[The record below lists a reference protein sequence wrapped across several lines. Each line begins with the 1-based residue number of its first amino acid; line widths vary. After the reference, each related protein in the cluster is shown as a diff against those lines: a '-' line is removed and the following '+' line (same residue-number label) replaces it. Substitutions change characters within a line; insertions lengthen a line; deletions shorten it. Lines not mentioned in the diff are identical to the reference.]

1 MGWRTGL
8 DRTTTK
14 LLGSI
19 VKTSRPPRL
28 VELGETDPNSF
39 VISFCGTGTGHFTQ
53 ALACIGM
60 LQSHGLVLSGVITD
74 TTASQKILD
83 EMIAPLGVKTLVLP
97 TVEIIDD
104 KRGMAPAHK
113 ILAAAT
119 RLDRMIDQT
128 AEETRQFFHTAK
140 PALLLNFYQVSLARF
155 LQFNPLPTSVRVF
168 HMAPQFGLT
177 GLPLHEM
184 HSPIEVINR
193 AFMGVMRQVFAASA
207 PCLAISANDD
217 DGALAPIIELPSRL
231 PRGGT
236 SAGAG
241 DGRGEADGTKVVEAP
256 PPPLLLCYF
265 LVQRDGA
272 RLERLLA
279 KRPLPEGVEV
289 HCFTKEA
296 LPQPKSGR
304 PLSLHSHAKQRKLF
318 QQLFARCTGVICSS
332 GNETIWEAV
341 CRGVPVL
348 TIPSKGNGEQ
358 MLNAV
363 VHATNHPLLVRHRPK
378 LRNDD
383 VRWLA
388 TFAQTEATRQE
399 SEALRSRVSTL
410 MDGGPGALE
419 SHLSKVG
426 VARQP
431 TPVQDL

>member
-1 MGWRTGL
+1 MGWRSGL

-14 LLGSI
+14 LLGRI
-19 VKTSRPPRL
+19 AKTSKTPSPIDL
-28 VELGETDPNSF
+28 SETDAKSF
-39 VISFCGTGTGHFTQ
+39 VVSFCGTGTGHFTQ

-60 LQSHGLVLSGVITD
+60 LQSHGLVLSGIITD

-83 EMIAPLGVKTLVLP
+83 EMVAPLGVKTLILP
-97 TVEIIDD
+97 TVEIIDL

-128 AEETRQFFHTAK
+128 AEATRQFFCSAK

-168 HMAPQFGLT
+168 HMAPQFGLN
-177 GLPLHEM
+177 GLPLREM
-184 HSPIEVINR
+184 RTPIEVINR
-193 AFMGVMRQVFAASA
+193 SFMGVMRQVFAASA
-207 PCLAISANDD
+207 PCLAISANDA
-217 DGALAPIIELPSRL
+217 DGALAPIIELPARL
-231 PRGGT
+231 PGGGT
-236 SAGAG
+236 SPSAG
-241 DGRGEADGTKVVEAP
+241 DGSGDAHVATAAEAP

-272 RLERLLA
+272 RLESLLA

-289 HCFTKEA
+289 HCFTAEA

-318 QQLFARCTGVICSS
+318 QELFERCTGVICSS

-363 VHATNHPLLVRHRPK
+363 AHATNHPLLVRQRPK
-378 LRNDD
+378 LRADD
-383 VRWLA
+383 VHWLA
-388 TFAQTEATRQE
+388 NFAQTEATRRE
-399 SEALRSRVSTL
+399 SEALRSRVSAL

-426 VARQP
+426 AAP
-431 TPVQDL
+431 KPVQDV